1 MHSKINHFE
10 TACHP
15 DTSGQPLSRE
25 EGELH
30 ALHFTDE
37 VVLHATT
44 GFSVADF
51 SKDEQANLF
60 QNAGQSLTCLLLL
73 GMLEL
78 SVSSGISLQTISA
91 LSPIITV

>member
-1 MHSKINHFE
+1 MMYIKFFYRIFFGTKMTIINLHSKINHFE
-10 TACHP
+10 MACHP

-60 QNAGQSLTCLLLL
+60 QNTCLC
-73 GMLEL
+73 
-78 SVSSGISLQTISA
+78 
-91 LSPIITV
+91 